1 MSFRINNTG
10 ESMPLG
16 MDIASTVE
24 KKGTEFSTI
33 LSQTR
38 GLERQ
43 ELQLFLGRLE
53 AQGKKLSE
61 SLSLHDLLEFK
72 NMVKRFL
79 KSTFGKSRN
88 MQEETVWD
96 YRGQPKTMA
105 RVTRINRALEELGEQ
120 ILSSQA
126 EPLKILA
133 KIDEIK
139 GLIIDLFA

>member
-16 MDIASTVE
+16 MDMASTVE